1 MANTSIWETRNT
13 NLRLIDGI
21 AITRSDFE
29 STFRKTTEKVTFT
42 FNGWD
47 GKSYNGQS
55 RTATV
60 YRSEMPGWD
69 SIRFVKVGKSV
80 HSIDE
85 DWKVI
90 ETATGESHCTTGW
103 LVDVLPATRA

>member
-13 NLRLIDGI
+13 NLRLIDRI

-47 GKSYNGQS
+47 GKSYDGRS

-90 ETATGESHCTTGW
+90 ETATGESHCTTSW
-103 LVDVLPATRA
+103 LVDVLPTTRA